1 MEPNLSRRRFLSLS
15 AGVTAMGL
23 MPLPVFATSPLLRHW
38 TGSALGGP
46 ASIAIHYP
54 DRAEADRLIGRCV
67 AEIGRQPYIVYG
79 LMRTEQGVSPNVG
92 PISIWISMLGFTLI
106 YALLAAVGFYL
117 MHRYAHPGQPV
128 HEASAPDVQAAAIY

>member
-1 MEPNLSRRRFLSLS
+1 MPSMEPNLSRRRFLSLS

-67 AEIGRQPYIVYG
+67 AEIGRLEGIFS
-79 LMRTEQGVSPNVG
+79 L
-92 PISIWISMLGFTLI
+92 
-106 YALLAAVGFYL
+106 
-117 MHRYAHPGQPV
+117 
-128 HEASAPDVQAAAIY
+128 